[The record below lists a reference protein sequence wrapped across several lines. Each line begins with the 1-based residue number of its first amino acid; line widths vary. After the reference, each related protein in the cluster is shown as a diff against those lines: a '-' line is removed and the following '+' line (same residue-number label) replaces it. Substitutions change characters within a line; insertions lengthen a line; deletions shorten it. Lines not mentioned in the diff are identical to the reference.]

1 MVGSLCDWNATE
13 VALARQQQNLEYLY
27 PDGIADLNGSGIFL
41 IGSMGYAPYVV
52 YSAVWKGLPWV
63 RAGVLSRGF
72 LLVG

>member
-41 IGSMGYAPYVV
+41 IGSMGNAPYVV
-52 YSAVWKGLPWV
+52 
-63 RAGVLSRGF
+63 
-72 LLVG
+72 